1 MTSPYDGLDDS
12 AYWRSGVVDRPPGRL
27 RGLYRPRVAV
37 TSQSAILT
45 AGSCFAQYVH
55 RELKAAGA
63 PVIEMEP
70 PPQDSDAGIA
80 ARFFYGVFSARYGN
94 IYNPRQFL
102 QLLREAK
109 GISRPAHPIWTH
121 AGRHIDA
128 LRPNVDPGGFD
139 SAEAVRHARAHHLSL
154 VAQALAQ
161 VDVVILTLGLH
172 ETWEDRASGTVYPV
186 APHVLAAPPAGA
198 DIGFL
203 SLSHDDVVNDLRAV
217 LALLRQ
223 DRPQVRMILTVAP
236 GPLIA
241 TASGKHVL
249 AASTSGKAILRAAV
263 DTLMRSEDGVDYFPS
278 YEIIT
283 NPAARGRFYQPNLRN
298 PTPRGVALVMR
309 HFLSAHGL
317 AGRSADTPTH
327 TPADGPADPPTHTP
341 AHTPSV
347 QGADHAQSRFAMPSE
362 DNELICE
369 ELLHDPQLRN
379 GGHA

>member
-1 MTSPYDGLDDS
+1 MTSPYEGLGDT
-12 AYWRSGVVDRPPGRL
+12 AYWRSGVVERPPGRL

-37 TSQSAILT
+37 TPRSAILT
-45 AGSCFAQYVH
+45 AGSCFAQHVH

-63 PVIEMEP
+63 PVIDMEP
-70 PPQDSDAGIA
+70 PPQGSDADTA

-94 IYNPRQFL
+94 IYTPRQFL

-109 GISRPAHPIWTH
+109 GISRPAHPVWTR

-139 SAEAVRHARAHHLSL
+139 TAEAASHARAHHLAL
-154 VAQALAQ
+154 VAEALER

-186 APHVLAAPPAGA
+186 APHVLAAPPEGA

-223 DRPQVRMILTVAP
+223 ERPQVQMIVTVAP

-241 TASGKHVL
+241 TASGSHVL
-249 AASTSGKAILRAAV
+249 AASTAGKAILRAAV
-263 DTLMRSEDGVDYFPS
+263 DTLMRQDEGVDYFPS

-283 NPAARGRFYQPNLRN
+283 NPAARGRFYQANLRN

-309 HFLSAHGL
+309 QFLSAHALSTSALSSGAL
-317 AGRSADTPTH
+317 FSDAPSADSPSSTPL
-327 TPADGPADPPTHTP
+327 PAAAPA
-341 AHTPSV
+341 
-347 QGADHAQSRFAMPSE
+347 E
-362 DNELICE
+362 DDDLICE
-369 ELLHDPQLRN
+369 EILNDPQLHK
-379 GGHA
+379 GA